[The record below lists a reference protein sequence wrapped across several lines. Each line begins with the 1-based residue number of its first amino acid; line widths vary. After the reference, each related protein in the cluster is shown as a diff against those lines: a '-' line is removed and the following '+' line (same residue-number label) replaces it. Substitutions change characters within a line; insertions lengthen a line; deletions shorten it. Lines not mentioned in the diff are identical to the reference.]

1 MYSVYIY
8 IHIYVCSYKLQFL
21 SGMILTTLQV
31 RIIGVEAGGEHG
43 PWLPVPGRYVQHPK
57 MWKLGIKIPW
67 NFKKWWVFHDFPW
80 ICSMN
85 VNKMKYFVVQTIGFV

>member
-43 PWLPVPGRYVQHPK
+43 PWLPVPGAICAAPEDV
-57 MWKLGIKIPW
+57 KIG
-67 NFKKWWVFHDFPW
+67 D
-80 ICSMN
+80 
-85 VNKMKYFVVQTIGFV
+85 